1 MKTPLIVL
9 GLFFLAMA
17 CVEVDVDKHPCKP
30 PVYCT
35 EIYKSVHVLLKDEN
49 GAAVKLDSFR
59 IILPPKGKDITPPY
73 TKDHFDS
80 FRSSGSYPV
89 ATDSDGSRFPEFTP
103 TRVLFEGFIEEK
115 KVVSAEYVVQFDCCH
130 VEWVSGERDI
140 VVNLSN

>member
-17 CVEVDVDKHPCKP
+17 CVEVDVEKHPCDR
-30 PVYCT
+30 PVMCT
-35 EIYKSVHVLLKDEN
+35 EDFRSINVQLKDEN

-59 IILPPKGKDITPPY
+59 IIRLPEGKDITPPY
-73 TKDHFDS
+73 QEHHFDS
-80 FRSSGSYPV
+80 FRSYSSYPV
-89 ATDSDGSRFPEFTP
+89 ATDSDDSRFPKFTP

-130 VEWVSGERDI
+130 VKWVSGERDI
-140 VVNLSN
+140 VVNL